1 MREKELRL
9 ALVCYGG
16 VSLAIYM
23 HGVAKEIWKLA
34 RASRAFHDREPQS
47 LTDSER
53 VYHDL
58 LAAMAPAQQ
67 TQVIVDIVAGS
78 SAGGVNAVF
87 LAHAIA
93 TGADFGALTDLWLTE
108 ADVDRLLDPQAAPT
122 SRWSKVYAEPL
133 IWLAGRRYAELFED
147 VEPHVQDEVRG
158 KLSRL
163 IRSRWFEPPFS
174 GAKFTRDILE
184 AFDAMAAAP
193 PGPALVPPG
202 LPLDLFVTVTDFHGH
217 PERLRL
223 HSPGEVVETEYR
235 LTLGFHDTGQD
246 CARHLG
252 DVAELTLAA
261 RATASIPGIFP
272 ALQLGEIDRELA
284 ARGQAWPGR
293 KAFLARAFPG
303 RVARGEDVGQIA
315 LVDGGVLD
323 NAPFGCAIAALKHRP
338 ANREVDRRVLFID
351 PTPGKSAI
359 RLRSSTA
366 PGPPGFFTNIFRSL
380 SDIPREQPIRD
391 SLDALHAISRK
402 AKRLRYVV
410 DGMRPAVEAAIGQA
424 FGPGLAL
431 EALTPERLA
440 GLRAGAHTL
449 AARGS
454 GFTYPAYGQLKLS
467 GVVESLAEAFV
478 TLGHHDA
485 LPGGA
490 ERVRAALWAH
500 VRGEGFTLVD
510 APGDP
515 EADHVPFVGF
525 LRRFDLNF
533 RIRRLRALIRAMNDF
548 AAAAEEAARPALEAV
563 KLDLYALLAP
573 FLARAALQSVPAPVA
588 ETARAADRDP
598 AAALLALGDA
608 WDLRALDAATDA
620 GFVAIVTPL
629 GEAARRA
636 LLIAYLGFPFFDIAT
651 LPLHQDDGLDEA
663 DEIKI
668 DRIAPEDTSFLRPG
682 AGSLKGTRL
691 NSFAAFFARAYREND
706 YLWGRLHAA
715 ERLIDIVLSTLPED
729 APPAPGLA
737 DRLKVAAMRAVL
749 DDEQPRLSAIAD
761 LVAALRFD
769 LERVA
774 SNVGQT
780 SSAPIAPPGA

>member
-34 RASRAFHDREPQS
+34 RASRAFHDRDLAT

-53 VYHDL
+53 VYHEL
-58 LAAMAPAQQ
+58 LVQIGDTLQ
-67 TQVIVDIVAGS
+67 LQVIVDIVAGS
-78 SAGGVNAVF
+78 SAGGINAVF

-93 TGADFGALTDLWLTE
+93 TGEDFGALTELWLSE
-108 ADVDRLLDPQAAPT
+108 ADVDKLLDPDAAPT

-133 IWLAGRRYAELFED
+133 IWMAGRRYAELFEE
-147 VEPHVQDEVRG
+147 VEPATRDEVRG

-163 IRSRWFEPPFS
+163 VRGRWFEPPFS
-174 GAKFTRDILE
+174 GTNLTRDILG

-235 LTLGFHDTGQD
+235 LTLAFHDSGQ
-246 CARHLG
+246 ALPRVLG
-252 DVAELTLAA
+252 DVPALTLAA

-272 ALQLGEIDRELA
+272 AFQLAELDEELA
-284 ARGQAWPGR
+284 ARAQPWPGR
-293 KAFLARAFPG
+293 SAFLAGAFPG
-303 RVARGEDVGQIA
+303 RVARGEDLAGIA

-323 NAPFGCAIAALKHRP
+323 NAPFGPAIAALRHRP

-351 PTPGKSAI
+351 PTPGKTSI
-359 RLRSSTA
+359 RLR
-366 PGPPGFFTNIFRSL
+366 PGTDPGAPGFFTNIFRSL

-391 SLDALHAISRK
+391 SLDALHAISRRT
-402 AKRLRYVV
+402 KRLRYVL
-410 DGMRPAVEAAIGQA
+410 DGMRTAVEAAIASA

-431 EALTPERLA
+431 HAITPERIA

-449 AARGS
+449 AARES

-467 GVVESLAEAFV
+467 GVVESIAELLVAIG
-478 TLGHHDA
+478 GHDTR
-485 LPGGA
+485 PGGTEA
-490 ERVRAALWAH
+490 VRAALWAH
-500 VRGEGFTLVD
+500 VRAEHITTVD

-515 EADHVPFVGF
+515 EADHVPFVAF
-525 LRRFDLNF
+525 LRAFDLAF
-533 RIRRLRALIRAMNDF
+533 RIRRLRALIRAMNVV
-548 AAAAEEAARPALEAV
+548 AATIPEAGRAQMEAV

-573 FLARAALQSVPAPVA
+573 FLARAAPEHLSADVAPA
-588 ETARAADRDP
+588 AAQAHNDP
-598 AAALLALGDA
+598 AAALAALAAAL
-608 WDLRALDAATDA
+608 DLRALDHETDN
-620 GFVAIVTPL
+620 GFVAILDKLP
-629 GEAARRA
+629 EAARRA

-663 DEIKI
+663 DEIKV
-668 DRIAPEDTSFLRPG
+668 DRIAPEDTCYLRPG
-682 AGSLKGTRL
+682 AGSLKGARM

-715 ERLIDIVLSTLPED
+715 ERLVDIVLSTLPGD

-737 DRLKVAAMRAVL
+737 DTLKAAAIRAIL
-749 DDEQPRLSAIAD
+749 DDEAPRLTAIDD
-761 LVAALRFD
+761 LIAALRYD
-769 LERVA
+769 LAAR
-774 SNVGQT
+774 G
-780 SSAPIAPPGA
+780 